1 MNKIL
6 KIVLVIIAIVALFA
20 GSLFGQFAIYAK
32 VLGLCAIMFL
42 LFKVNSKLSSKKEDT
57 SKNLKL

>member
-20 GSLFGQFAIYAK
+20 GSLFGQHAIYAK
-32 VLGLCAIMFL
+32 VLGLCVIMFL